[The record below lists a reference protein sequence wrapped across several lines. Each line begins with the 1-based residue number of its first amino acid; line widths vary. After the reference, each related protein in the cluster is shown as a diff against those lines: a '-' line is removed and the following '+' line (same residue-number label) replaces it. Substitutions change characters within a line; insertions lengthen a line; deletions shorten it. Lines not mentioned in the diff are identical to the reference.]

1 MLCSSVSVLSYHF
14 MSVSS
19 SSSSP
24 DNNKSIARQGWW
36 ATLQASVSGEQYD
49 YTSGPLSRAIAML
62 AIPMVLEM
70 AMESLFAICDIFWV
84 SKLGSDATAAVG
96 LTESVLT
103 LYYAVAVGLSIAV
116 TATVAR
122 RIGEKKPEAAAKAG
136 AQALYVGLAV
146 GVLTGVLCYGVAPK
160 ILGLMGASSEVIA
173 IGSGYTR
180 VILTANVVILL
191 LFLNN
196 AIFRGAGDP
205 ALAMRALW
213 LGNGVNIVLD
223 PCLIFG
229 WGFFPEMGLTGAA
242 LSSVIGRSVAVFYQ
256 FYHLSKRTSRV
267 ALTRAA
273 LQPDLPIMNRLVRVS
288 IGGIAQMLVATSSWV
303 VLMRLMATFG
313 SVTLAAYTIAIR
325 IIIFTILPS
334 WGLSNAAATLV
345 GQHLGAKLPDR
356 ATKAVWLTGLYN
368 MAFLAIIMVSF
379 LVFGEEFMRLF
390 SDDPETIRI
399 GVQCLH
405 VFAYG
410 YLFYGWGMVLTQAF
424 NGAGDTLTPTWL
436 NLFAFWMFQIPVAYL
451 LALQLEWGPRGVF
464 WAVITSDILL
474 TAMAVVVFLR
484 GRWKRREV

>member
-1 MLCSSVSVLSYHF
+1 M
-14 MSVSS
+14 
-19 SSSSP
+19 
-24 DNNKSIARQGWW
+24 
-36 ATLQASVSGEQYD
+36 
-49 YTSGPLSRAIAML
+49 
-62 AIPMVLEM
+62 
-70 AMESLFAICDIFWV
+70 
-84 SKLGSDATAAVG
+84 
-96 LTESVLT
+96 
-103 LYYAVAVGLSIAV
+103 
-116 TATVAR
+116 
-122 RIGEKKPEAAAKAG
+122 
-136 AQALYVGLAV
+136 
-146 GVLTGVLCYGVAPK
+146 
-160 ILGLMGASSEVIA
+160 
-173 IGSGYTR
+173 
-180 VILTANVVILL
+180 
-191 LFLNN
+191 
-196 AIFRGAGDP
+196 
-205 ALAMRALW
+205 
-213 LGNGVNIVLD
+213 
-223 PCLIFG
+223 
-229 WGFFPEMGLTGAA
+229 
-242 LSSVIGRSVAVFYQ
+242 
-256 FYHLSKRTSRV
+256 

-303 VLMRLMATFG
+303 VLMRVMATFG

-379 LVFGEEFMRLF
+379 LVFGEGFMRLF

-436 NLFAFWMFQIPVAYL
+436 NLVAFWMFQIPVAYL

-474 TAMAVVVFLR
+474 TAMAVVVFLL
-484 GRWKRREV
+484 GRWKRRDV

>member
-1 MLCSSVSVLSYHF
+1 MLCSSVIALSYHF

-24 DNNKSIARQGWW
+24 DNNKSTARQSWW

-223 PCLIFG
+223 PCFIFG

-242 LSSVIGRSVAVFYQ
+242 LSSVIGRSVAVF
-256 FYHLSKRTSRV
+256 
-267 ALTRAA
+267 
-273 LQPDLPIMNRLVRVS
+273 
-288 IGGIAQMLVATSSWV
+288 
-303 VLMRLMATFG
+303 
-313 SVTLAAYTIAIR
+313 
-325 IIIFTILPS
+325 
-334 WGLSNAAATLV
+334 
-345 GQHLGAKLPDR
+345 
-356 ATKAVWLTGLYN
+356 
-368 MAFLAIIMVSF
+368 
-379 LVFGEEFMRLF
+379 
-390 SDDPETIRI
+390 
-399 GVQCLH
+399 
-405 VFAYG
+405 
-410 YLFYGWGMVLTQAF
+410 
-424 NGAGDTLTPTWL
+424 
-436 NLFAFWMFQIPVAYL
+436 
-451 LALQLEWGPRGVF
+451 
-464 WAVITSDILL
+464 
-474 TAMAVVVFLR
+474 
-484 GRWKRREV
+484 